1 MRVACYARYSSDLQ
15 RETSI
20 EDQLAVAKRYA
31 EDRGS
36 KVLQDHIYTDAAVS
50 GASINGRAGVQR
62 LLSAAAERPKP
73 FDVLLVDDSSRI
85 SRDIPDAIRVQQ
97 QLKFHGIRVIYV
109 SQGIDSESDQSD
121 AMVAVHGVI
130 DSFYLK
136 ELAKK
141 TKRGLAGQLQRGFAT
156 GAKTYG
162 YRTVPVPD
170 PTGKLDVDGHP
181 VLLGKRIEVDETQ
194 AEVIRRIFEWVAQG
208 VGRSTIVKRLN
219 AEGIPGT
226 RGRRWSKGALQTLVI
241 NERYLGRQVWGQQSV
256 EHEPGTG
263 RRIMRDNPRDKWF
276 VVDRPDLRIVSD
288 ELWQRAQSTMA
299 DVRAIVAPNREL
311 ARGKSGKYHSKHLF
325 AGFARCS
332 VCGGTMS
339 SVTGGHGSPRFGCR
353 RSWQEGHACPNRL
366 TIRIKVAEP
375 QILAKLQG
383 ELLKP
388 ATLDYIT
395 KAVEREAKKAL
406 AGTPN
411 DVGALRK
418 QLEQEKRK
426 LQNLVSALEGGSS
439 APAALVKAVSEREMA
454 IAQLESQIR
463 SAATPAPVR
472 KLDDA
477 SEWVRKQLG
486 DLAGLLRSDVPKV
499 KAEFRRLN
507 PSHLHPHRR
516 VTASPLRC
524 QRPVRLERTGLFF
537 CPAFGSVGGARLRR
551 QLRAKTPSIR
561 LLGCES
567 GLDEGESGPQ
577 PHPSFIEGSSRRSGS
592 VSGKP
597 FTRLGSSGPLGK
609 SVCAKNWSPAHV
621 TSSPSNRSNRSP
633 SR

>member
-241 NERYLGRQVWGQQSV
+241 NERYLGRQVWRQQSV

-299 DVRAIVAPNREL
+299 DVRPIVAPNREL
-311 ARGKSGKYHSKHLF
+311 ARGKSGKYHSK
-325 AGFARCS
+325 
-332 VCGGTMS
+332 
-339 SVTGGHGSPRFGCR
+339 
-353 RSWQEGHACPNRL
+353 Q
-366 TIRIKVAEP
+366 
-375 QILAKLQG
+375 
-383 ELLKP
+383 
-388 ATLDYIT
+388 
-395 KAVEREAKKAL
+395 L

-439 APAALVKAVSEREMA
+439 APAALVKAVSEREKA